1 MASADVPVE
10 RTMFVR
16 KATGL
21 VKGWSVFDAFIYS
34 ALSIN
39 LITLGFGYAFTGVAV
54 LPSSALVAA
63 VILSALFIIFEVL
76 VYASLIAVMPRAGG
90 DYVWQTRI
98 LGGPIGFVMAATGW
112 WFILAHWVPIYAN
125 ILAVEVIQPT
135 LTILGYTGTSA
146 FHADWWPYSATDGNG
161 IFFTSILTAVF
172 ASVVIALGMRNY
184 AKIQKY
190 CFYGGML
197 GLVLMIGIFLFHSHQ
212 DFINAYNSSAHSL
225 YGVKGDAY
233 HQTVAAGSGFST
245 PGVGSFPVKET
256 FLLLPFIVFYNLWPN
271 WGATLYGEVRGA
283 SDFRK
288 NIYAMGGALVF
299 MTVITVITLA
309 AMAHSVGLNFYG
321 ILSGEYWLTVTKEPF
336 YMFPYP
342 GTLAA
347 FFYHSEIVQLIIIWL
362 LGLWFIGWAGTLF
375 LSSTRMVFA
384 AAFDRMLPEWA
395 AKVDERSHVP
405 LGALALMFAPGIV
418 VSALYAYNTTFYG
431 YTLDA
436 TLVIAATF
444 FATTLAAMILPFTK
458 PEMYRASPIARY
470 TVAGIPLITA
480 AGAVFMGFLVFIF
493 FKWFQDDVYYV
504 NNHKSLI
511 YMAVLYVLAIVVYI
525 AARAA
530 RRREG
535 IDLTKINSEIPVE

>member
-1 MASADVPVE
+1 MAAEVPAE

-21 VKGWSVFDAFIYS
+21 VKGWSVFDAFIY
-34 ALSIN
+34 ATLSIN
-39 LITLGFGYAFTGVAV
+39 LITLGFGYAFTGIAV

-63 VILSALFIIFEVL
+63 IVVSALFIFFEVL
-76 VYASLIAVMPRAGG
+76 VYASLVAVMPRAGG

-172 ASVVIALGMRNY
+172 ASVVIALGMRVY
-184 AKIQKY
+184 ARIQKV
-190 CFYGGML
+190 CFYGGMA
-197 GLVLMIGIFLFHSHQ
+197 GLVLIVLIFLTHSHQ

-233 HQTVAAGSGFST
+233 QQTVAAGSGFHT
-245 PGVGSFPVKET
+245 PGVGSFPVKAT

-321 ILSGEYWLTVTKEPF
+321 ILSGEYWFTVLKEPL
-336 YMFPYP
+336 YLFPYP

-347 FFYHSEIVQLIIIWL
+347 FFYHSEIVQLLIIWL
-362 LGLWFIGWAGTLF
+362 LGLWFVGWAGTLF

-395 AKVDERSHVP
+395 AKVDDRTHAP
-405 LGALALMFAPGIV
+405 LGALALMFVPGIV
-418 VSALYAYNTTFYG
+418 VSALYAYSTTFYG

-444 FATTLAAMILPFTK
+444 FVTTLAAVVLPFTK
-458 PEMYRASPIARY
+458 PEIYQASPIARY
-470 TVAGIPLITA
+470 TVAGVPLITA
-480 AGAVFMGFLVFIF
+480 AGVVFLGFLAFIF
-493 FKWFQDDVYYV
+493 YKWFHDSVYYV
-504 NNHKSLI
+504 NNHKSLL
-511 YMAVLYVLAIVVYI
+511 YMAAMYVLAVIVYAV
-525 AARAA
+525 ARIA

-535 IDLTKINSEIPVE
+535 IDLAMVNSQIPVE